1 MTTRC
6 RVPASPLGHSSWAP
20 WLVVLGLIALGCDES
35 VAPGPGEIAV
45 RVDRVVIDDNDSPVV
60 MLEEEDGLRWLP
72 IWIGT
77 AEARSIA
84 LQLTQHPK
92 LRPNSHDLA
101 RSLIHELEGR
111 VRRVV
116 VTELRDGT
124 YYAVLD
130 VVVGR
135 ELVSLDARPSDA
147 IAIALRDDAPVFVRE
162 ELFESAGGYEASSDP
177 TESLPERRI

>member
-1 MTTRC
+1 MTRRRSRGSRSGLSS
-6 RVPASPLGHSSWAP
+6 RVL
-20 WLVVLGLIALGCDES
+20 WLLALGLIGLGCSDG

-60 MLEEEDGLRWLP
+60 MLEEEGGLRWLP
-72 IWIGT
+72 IWIGS

-84 LQLTQHPK
+84 LQLAQHPK

-116 VTELRDGT
+116 VTELREGT

-130 VVVGR
+130 VVIGS

-177 TESLPERRI
+177 AKSLPERRI